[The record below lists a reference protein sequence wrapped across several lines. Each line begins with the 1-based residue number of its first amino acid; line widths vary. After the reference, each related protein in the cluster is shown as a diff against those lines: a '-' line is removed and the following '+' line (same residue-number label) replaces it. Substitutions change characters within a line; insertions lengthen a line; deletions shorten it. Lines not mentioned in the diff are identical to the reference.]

1 MGRAEHKSWPTGFPH
16 SYFLIC
22 NMNTYPINMKQPD
35 SESYW
40 WGLSIKDAKIFILTR
55 LVIKHWI
62 YIILAFAM
70 DSPNEMLSEAFFFRI
85 YWISI
90 HGINKEINAWETCG
104 SRLMLSPRYGR
115 SRRKREGRRSS
126 REKRGRRGEV
136 GMKRKEPVRH
146 Q

>member
-1 MGRAEHKSWPTGFPH
+1 
-16 SYFLIC
+16 
-22 NMNTYPINMKQPD
+22 MKCFQKP
-35 SESYW
+35 
-40 WGLSIKDAKIFILTR
+40 
-55 LVIKHWI
+55 
-62 YIILAFAM
+62 
-70 DSPNEMLSEAFFFRI
+70 FFRI

-90 HGINKEINAWETCG
+90 HGINKEINAWETRG